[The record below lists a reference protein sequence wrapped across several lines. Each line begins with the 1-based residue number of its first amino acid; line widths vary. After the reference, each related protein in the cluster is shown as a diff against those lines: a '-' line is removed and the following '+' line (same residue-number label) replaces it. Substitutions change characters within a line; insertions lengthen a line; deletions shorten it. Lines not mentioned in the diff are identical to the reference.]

1 MELLLGR
8 FPDAQSDIYAP
19 LSRLSSSVAAGLPS
33 GLLERRPD
41 IAAAVRAV
49 AAAFF
54 RRQQAQAARLPRITL
69 SANITGEDESLG
81 SALDPNNL
89 VWVLSVAWSRRSC
102 EEENWLKM

>member
-1 MELLLGR
+1 LRAEQIEAERLLRESIRVMELLLGR

-69 SANITGEDESLG
+69 SAI
-81 SALDPNNL
+81 
-89 VWVLSVAWSRRSC
+89 
-102 EEENWLKM
+102 